1 MSNPPKQLGSHGII
15 LLNKPVG
22 VTSFK
27 ALNPLKQHFKGQKLG
42 HSGTLDQFAEG
53 LCVVLVGSMT
63 KLNPYFTHLDKIYH
77 AQLTFGTQTTTLD
90 PEGEV
95 ESHGPL
101 PTLAS
106 VKAALRHFVGGY
118 NQAPPSYSAIHID
131 GKRAYERV
139 RAGETVNMVKRP
151 VQLYEVKLG
160 EFTGDASAVQTLNI
174 TLTCGSGFYVR
185 SFARDLAE
193 AAGSCA
199 YLTALTR
206 SAIGR
211 YNTEGVSWRYTL
223 EAAVLSENFNRHKHL
238 IAPYEAVT
246 TLDGVVRL
254 AVGEEVAAAVRHGK
268 PFQRN
273 WLTNIKWCEDATY
286 LLFNEDQL
294 LLASVVC
301 ENGRWGYGFVVA
313 SA

>member
-15 LLNKPVG
+15 LLNKPAG

-42 HSGTLDQFAEG
+42 HSGTLDQFAQG

-63 KLNPYFTHLDKIYH
+63 KLNPYFTHLDKIYQ
-77 AQLTFGTQTTTLD
+77 AEVTFGTQTTTLD
-90 PEGEV
+90 PAGEV
-95 ESHGPL
+95 ECHGPL

-106 VKAALRHFVGGY
+106 IKTALRHFVGGY
-118 NQAPPSYSAIHID
+118 DQAPPSYSAIHMD

-139 RAGETVNMVKRP
+139 RAGENVTMTKRP

-160 EFTGDASAVQTLNI
+160 EFTGDASAVQTLHL

-193 AAGSCA
+193 TAGSCA
-199 YLTALTR
+199 FLSALTR

-211 YNTEGVSWRYTL
+211 YTPDGAPWRYTL
-223 EAAVLSENFNRHKHL
+223 AAAVASENFNRHKHL
-238 IAPYEAVT
+238 IPPYEAVA

-254 AVGEEVAAAVRHGK
+254 AVGEEIAGAVRYGK

-273 WLTNIKWCEDATY
+273 WLTKVNWHEDVTY
-286 LLFNEDQL
+286 LLFNEEQL
-294 LLASVVC
+294 LLASVIY
-301 ENGRWGYGFVVA
+301 EDGKWGYGFVVA